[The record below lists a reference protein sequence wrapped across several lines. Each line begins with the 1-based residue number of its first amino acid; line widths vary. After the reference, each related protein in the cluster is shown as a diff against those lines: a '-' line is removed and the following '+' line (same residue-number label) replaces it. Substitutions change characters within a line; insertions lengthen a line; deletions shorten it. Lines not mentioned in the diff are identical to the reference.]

1 MRRFANQTV
10 LVTGGTGGQGSSHVR
25 AFHAE
30 GANVVIGATNADRG
44 AALADELGARAR
56 FTHLDVTDENSWSA
70 AVQATESAFGALNVL
85 VNNAGV
91 QNPPATIE
99 DTDRTTWSR
108 ILGTNLT
115 GTFLGIKAA
124 TPALRRAQ
132 GGAIVNIGST
142 MGLGGTAH
150 YAPYVA
156 SKWAV
161 RGLTR
166 TAALELGRDRIRVN
180 TIHPGV
186 IATPFI
192 HEPAAGATAAIADFY
207 SPEPFA
213 VPRLGEP
220 IDITRL
226 LLFLASSEASFVTG
240 SEYVID
246 GGLLLGPA
254 LQAEPA

>member
-1 MRRFANQTV
+1 M
-10 LVTGGTGGQGSSHVR
+10 LVTGGAGGQGASHVR

-30 GANVVIGATNADRG
+30 GANVVIGGIDARRG
-44 AALADELGARAR
+44 AALADELGPRAR
-56 FTHLDVTDENSWSA
+56 FVRLDVTDESSWSA
-70 AVQATESAFGALNVL
+70 AVRATESVFGALNVL

-99 DTDRTTWSR
+99 NTDQATWAR
-108 ILGTNLT
+108 ILETNLT
-115 GTFLGIKAA
+115 GTFLDIKAA
-124 TPALRRAQ
+124 APALRRAQ
-132 GGAIVNIGST
+132 GGAIVNIAST

-161 RGLTR
+161 RGLTQ

-192 HEPAAGATAAIADFY
+192 HEPAAGAAAPIADFY

-213 VPRLGEP
+213 IPRLGEP
-220 IDITRL
+220 ADVTRL
-226 LLFLASSEASFVTG
+226 LLFLTSAEASFVTG
-240 SEYVID
+240 AEYVID

-254 LQAEPA
+254 LQADAA